1 MTWESKNEGE
11 GTINSRTILSK
22 KFIFSGEHEEDEPSD
37 FTTQTSSTSKVKHT
51 EHLPDDVFENYDDY
65 YYYDDHSSES
75 RVKRDLPSYNCKPT
89 YGVPKEIKACR

>member
-1 MTWESKNEGE
+1 MDVQDSCQLGNWMTNRWQMIMDGK
-11 GTINSRTILSK
+11 SRQFFYADHLNK
-22 KFIFSGEHEEDEPSD
+22 KTHWN
-37 FTTQTSSTSKVKHT
+37 K
-51 EHLPDDVFENYDDY
+51 PDDVFENYDDY